1 LSCAALIIPAQ
12 LNEIAEETGL
22 ELMLT
27 AAGVVKTGL
36 GATKMGEEHIGFNSS
51 TPYVSNFN
59 VPGCG
64 PEVSIVAFF
73 FGTGGPLTATL
84 GNPKQGSR
92 MANGWFESAASQG
105 CMAHHEWLL
114 VSGGGRAVCTQD
126 EHGLTVVNAQLLF
139 GAVSLV

>member
-1 LSCAALIIPAQ
+1 
-12 LNEIAEETGL
+12 
-22 ELMLT
+22 MLT
-27 AAGVVKTGL
+27 AATVVTTGL

-105 CMAHHEWLL
+105 CMAQHEWLL
-114 VSGGGRAVCTQD
+114 VSGSGRAVCTQD